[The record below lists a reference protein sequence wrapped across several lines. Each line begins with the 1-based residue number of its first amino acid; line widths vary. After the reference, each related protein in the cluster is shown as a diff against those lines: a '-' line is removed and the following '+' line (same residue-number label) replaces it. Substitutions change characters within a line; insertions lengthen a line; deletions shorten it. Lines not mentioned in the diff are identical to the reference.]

1 MLPRWL
7 SAAPLAALLLVASF
21 ATAAPADGLQ
31 LLTISGSSGAHE
43 FSVEVASEP
52 KARAKGLMYRKTL
65 APDRGMLFD
74 FGEPQQISMWMK
86 NTHISLDMLFI
97 DEEGIIS
104 SIARRTTPFSERTI
118 PSNAPVRYVLEIN
131 GGRATA
137 LGINA
142 GDTVSSPALSP
153 N

>member
-1 MLPRWL
+1 
-7 SAAPLAALLLVASF
+7 
-21 ATAAPADGLQ
+21 
-31 LLTISGSSGAHE
+31 
-43 FSVEVASEP
+43 
-52 KARAKGLMYRKTL
+52 
-65 APDRGMLFD
+65 
-74 FGEPQQISMWMK
+74 MK

-104 SIARRTTPFSERTI
+104 SIAKRTTPFSERTI

-137 LGINA
+137 LGISA